1 MPRRGTNAM
10 HDYAVTVPE
19 AGETS
24 YLVAPHIVSPF
35 FTATLAFFFVL
46 IMTFPAFPPR
56 LPPNAPFPIRHS
68 LGSLQ
73 PSLKVLRPFSLPTRK
88 PYNGTSRRPHSYPR

>member
-56 LPPNAPFPIRHS
+56 LPPNAPFPILHT
-68 LGSLQ
+68 
-73 PSLKVLRPFSLPTRK
+73 PSVALALKMGL
-88 PYNGTSRRPHSYPR
+88 